1 MTEKV
6 QEADR
11 ANWKLT
17 LQVHEKEDVEL
28 DVLNPKE
35 REAAASEDQGHI
47 VDLSALPEKKDVRK
61 GRKGKL
67 QTSAGV

>member
-1 MTEKV
+1 MSEKV

-11 ANWKLT
+11 ASWKLT
-17 LQVHEKEDVEL
+17 PQVHEKEDVEL
-28 DVLNPKE
+28 DVLNSKE